1 MPKLSHDTLFSRAL
15 PLAIADRLALAD
27 AYPRE
32 SEHWKA
38 ARAEAEAMRKLE
50 GRKLAQLDAAEQKV
64 AFAVFICAEQW
75 EEGLAASMA
84 TSDRKVAADSSR
96 NVRLFR
102 EARLTRWGRSE
113 FEVMVENS
121 ETVGLVEFLDRK
133 ARETRQ
139 G

>member
-1 MPKLSHDTLFSRAL
+1 MPKLSHDTLFARAL
-15 PLAIADRLALAD
+15 PLAIADRLGLAD

-50 GRKLAQLDAAEQKV
+50 GRKLSQLDDAEQKV

-84 TSDRKVAADSSR
+84 TSDRKVAADSAR
-96 NVRLFR
+96 NARLFR
-102 EARLTRWGRSE
+102 DARLRRWGPSK
-113 FEVMVENS
+113 FETLLENS
-121 ETVGLVEFLDRK
+121 ESIGLVEFLTGK
-133 ARETRQ
+133 ARHPRHE
-139 G
+139 